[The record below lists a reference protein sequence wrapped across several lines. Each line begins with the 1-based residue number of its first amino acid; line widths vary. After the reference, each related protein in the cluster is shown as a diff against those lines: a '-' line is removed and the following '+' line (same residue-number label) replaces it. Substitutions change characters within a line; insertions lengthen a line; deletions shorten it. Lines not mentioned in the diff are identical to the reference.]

1 MYKLA
6 SLTGY
11 ALFMAGSATFRSL
24 YHPKTDEKLDEALAL
39 YFPQPNRY
47 TTGCVSTWRKQV

>member
-1 MYKLA
+1 
-6 SLTGY
+6 
-11 ALFMAGSATFRSL
+11 MAGSATFRSL